1 MGTLDSDAVNPQLD
15 TTGKNAVV
23 GQRGPIWFLAGVFGG
38 GTATRTCFVFDDV
51 QLFFPVI
58 NGIGIN
64 TPGICG
70 SPETPESVNDVHR
83 DAANQIAGVT
93 NLSVTL
99 DGKPIK
105 NIQRAG
111 QATAFAVALPEDNI
125 FNVPCGGPGTVPA
138 GIYSPAAGDGF
149 YVLLD
154 PLPVGPHTLRFSAK
168 GPHQNPALDVTY
180 NLTVVPVLL
189 K

>member
-1 MGTLDSDAVNPQLD
+1 VPQ
-15 TTGKNAVV
+15 GA
-23 GQRGPIWFLAGVFGG
+23 A
-38 GTATRTCFVFDDV
+38 
-51 QLFFPVI
+51 LFFPVI

-70 SPETPESVNDVHR
+70 SQQEDVNAVR
-83 DAANQIAGVT
+83 NDAANAIAGAT

-105 NIQRAG
+105 NLQHLLSTI
-111 QATAFAVALPEDNI
+111 FAVALPEN
-125 FNVPCGGPGTVPA
+125 NVFDSDQCQVPA

-154 PLPVGPHTLRFSAK
+154 ALPVGPHTLKFHAK
-168 GPHQNPALDVTY
+168 IPPKQFEEDVTY
-180 NLTVVPVLL
+180 NITVVRVLL
-189 K
+189 Q